1 MTEKLD
7 LTNDGRGSDIH
18 RIKMSKA
25 MMERTKLTD
34 KQIDEVKALLRE
46 GMNYTNIAKKYD
58 VDRHYISDIDKNK
71 IVKSLERNDEFFEKR
86 ILENKTREEEIKACS
101 EMNSDD
107 LIIHNNSKNSISKS
121 SLNINQMI
129 EILRLKGKNIPATK
143 VCDHVSFQ
151 VSPNV
156 VKSLWNGTKKIYER
170 SFEGTDMTYK
180 EYLDIVAMKCEIN
193 REVIR
198 GLISLSCRA
207 LDIDTIILILQLK
220 KQGYTQKEILEKLKS
235 MDAYADKNIT
245 IDMIKKL
252 LCGRTQVREE
262 EFNNK
267 SFTYAEYL
275 DIVK

>member
-86 ILENKTREEEIKACS
+86 ILENKTREEERKACS
-101 EMNSDD
+101 EMKSDD
-107 LIIHNNSKNSISKS
+107 LIAHNNSKNSISKS

-129 EILRLKGKNIPATK
+129 EILRLKGKNIPATR
-143 VCDHVSFQ
+143 VCEHVNFQ

-156 VKSLWNGTKKIYER
+156 VKSLWNGTKKLYER

-180 EYLDIVAMKCEIN
+180 EYIDIVAMKCE
-193 REVIR
+193 VIR
-198 GLISLSCRA
+198 ALISSGSRA